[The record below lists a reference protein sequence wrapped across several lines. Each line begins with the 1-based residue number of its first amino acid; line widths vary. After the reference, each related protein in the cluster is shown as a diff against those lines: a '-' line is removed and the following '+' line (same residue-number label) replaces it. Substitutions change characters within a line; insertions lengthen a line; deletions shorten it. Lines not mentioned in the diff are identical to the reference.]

1 MGKREEILRIFP
13 TNIRH
18 ILSGMYLDYEQL
30 QEIRMRAGRP
40 LMMVYKNHEYF
51 VNAKEGL
58 CEVENIPYIVSVNEI
73 RETLEYVSN
82 YSLYAFEEELKQGF
96 ITIQGGHRV
105 GMSGKA
111 VMENGQVKSIKHISF
126 LHIRFAHQIFGCA
139 DPVMHYIKEGDLF
152 YHTLIVSPPMCG
164 KTTLLRDIIR
174 QTSDGGLNV
183 SVVDERS
190 EIGACFQGVPENDL
204 GKRTD
209 ILDCCPKAVGMMM
222 LIRTM
227 SPSVIAVDEIGNRE
241 DVEAIRYIINCGCK
255 LLATVHGN
263 SLDDLRK
270 RPGLSVLVQEQ
281 LFDRYIFLTRKKTVG
296 QISMILDKDGNRLAG
311 F

>member
-1 MGKREEILRIFP
+1 MGKQDEVLRIFSA
-13 TNIRH
+13 NIRH
-18 ILSGMYLDYEQL
+18 ILTDMYLDFEQL
-30 QEIRMRAGRP
+30 QEIRLRAGQP
-40 LMMVYKNHEYF
+40 LMVVYKNHEYF

-73 RETLEYVSN
+73 RETLEYVSH
-82 YSLYAFEEELKQGF
+82 YSLYAFEEEVKQGF

-111 VMENGQVKSIKHISF
+111 VMENGMVKSMKHISF
-126 LHIRFAHQIFGCA
+126 LHIRFAHQIYGCA
-139 DPVMHYIKEGDLF
+139 DPVMRYIKEGNLF

-174 QTSDGGLNV
+174 QASDGGLNV

-190 EIGACFQGVPENDL
+190 EIGACYHGVPGNDL

-222 LIRTM
+222 VIRTM
-227 SPSVIAVDEIGNRE
+227 APSVIAVDELGNKE
-241 DVEAIRYIINCGCK
+241 DVDAIHYVINCGCRI
-255 LLATVHGN
+255 LATVHGN
-263 SLDDLRK
+263 SLEDLK
-270 RPGLSVLVQEQ
+270 RRPFLSALVQEQ
-281 LFDRYIFLTRKKTVG
+281 FFERYIFLNREEKVG
-296 QISMILDKDGNRLAG
+296 QISMILDKDGNRLTD
-311 F
+311 

>member
-1 MGKREEILRIFP
+1 MGKQDEILRIFP
-13 TNIRH
+13 INIRQ
-18 ILSGMYLDYEQL
+18 ILTGMYLDFEQL
-30 QEIRMRAGRP
+30 QEIRLRAEKP
-40 LMMVYKNHEYF
+40 LMIVYKNYEYF

-58 CEVENIPYIVSVNEI
+58 CKVENIPYIVSANEV

-82 YSLYAFEEELKQGF
+82 YSLYAFEEEVKQGF

-105 GMSGKA
+105 GISGKA
-111 VMENGQVKSIKHISF
+111 VMENGTVKSMKHISF
-126 LHIRFAHQIFGCA
+126 LHIRFAHQIYGCA
-139 DPVMHYIKEGDLF
+139 DPVMHYVKEGDAF

-190 EIGACFQGVPENDL
+190 EIGACYHGVPENDL

-209 ILDCCPKAVGMMM
+209 VLDCCPKAVGMMM
-222 LIRTM
+222 VIRTM
-227 SPSVIAVDEIGNRE
+227 APSVIAVDEIGNRE
-241 DVEAIRYIINCGCK
+241 DVEAVHYVMNCGCK

-263 SLDDLRK
+263 SLEDIK
-270 RPGLSVLVQEQ
+270 RRPYLSTLVQEQ
-281 LFDRYIFLTRKKTVG
+281 FFERYIFLTRREKVG
-296 QISMILDKDGNRLAG
+296 QIGMILDRDGKWLTG
-311 F
+311 L